1 MRVLVTLAL
10 VMAITLSPEI
20 SHGQDASSTENTKS
34 KETNEKNLEKAKDK
48 KNKPP
53 AVDIAIL
60 LDTSNSMDGLISQ
73 ARSQLWN
80 IVQQV
85 GSAEKRTRSRNCELL
100 FLNMETASFPHRK
113 TI

>member
-48 KNKPP
+48 KNKPLN
-53 AVDIAIL
+53 VVVMCMCL
-60 LDTSNSMDGLISQ
+60 LC
-73 ARSQLWN
+73 
-80 IVQQV
+80 
-85 GSAEKRTRSRNCELL
+85 KY
-100 FLNMETASFPHRK
+100 
-113 TI
+113 